1 MKVKTLLTAATLALA
16 GWFAFAST
24 LQSPALAGDQ
34 ALPGSQV
41 AQNEQHEQE
50 HQEQQHKEQRG
61 HAPKVLKDQWYQGQR
76 GHWYHENDRWQWR
89 GAPPGDQW
97 YQGQRGHWYQESNGW
112 QFGSEGLVCDNQCRN
127 CRPGGYIPANGEG
140 MVSRDDPNVC
150 WSCDSEGHHCHWAR
164 RPF

>member
-61 HAPKVLKDQWYQGQR
+61 HAPKVLKDQWYQV
-76 GHWYHENDRWQWR
+76 
-89 GAPPGDQW
+89 
-97 YQGQRGHWYQESNGW
+97 QRGHWYQESNGW
-112 QFGSEGLVCDNQCRN
+112 QFGSEGLVCNNQCRN

-140 MVSRDDPNVC
+140 MVSRDNPNVC

-164 RPF
+164 RF